1 MDDIEESYVTKT
13 EPAPN
18 EQQDKE
24 LEDHQRNQQV
34 KPAALETNT
43 IASWETTGAGLTCDN
58 NVMCLPNHLHVG
70 SHVQDL
76 KQDLTSIVKKDDHS
90 GAKKIK
96 REMDKTDL
104 TDSESETSDNSNYLD
119 HDESTMEKSRRR
131 SDQKEDELP
140 KPQEEARMARTH
152 RVIEKLVS
160 ERLS

>member
-90 GAKKIK
+90 GAKRSNGKWTKQISLILRVKHPTTVTILTMMKAQWRSQKSVRIK
-96 REMDKTDL
+96 KRMNYRDL
-104 TDSESETSDNSNYLD
+104 
-119 HDESTMEKSRRR
+119 RRR
-131 SDQKEDELP
+131 
-140 KPQEEARMARTH
+140 QEWHGHTE
-152 RVIEKLVS
+152 S
-160 ERLS
+160 